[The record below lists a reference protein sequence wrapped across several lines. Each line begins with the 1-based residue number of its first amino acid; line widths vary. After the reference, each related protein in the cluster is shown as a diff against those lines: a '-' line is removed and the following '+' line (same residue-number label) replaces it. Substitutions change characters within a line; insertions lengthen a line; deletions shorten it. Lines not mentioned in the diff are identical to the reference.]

1 MGEQERS
8 DRASVPEQS
17 PGCYLFS
24 FIMVGGHIN
33 EVSGNV
39 DPHSQHNPVEGAMAD
54 NNAIYST
61 MVRSGKTTYF
71 VDVREAK
78 NGNKYLS
85 IAESKISGE
94 EKKRSTIRVF
104 GETID
109 QFRQA
114 INEAASAAEQ

>member
-1 MGEQERS
+1 MER
-8 DRASVPEQS
+8 P
-17 PGCYLFS
+17 
-24 FIMVGGHIN
+24 MT
-33 EVSGNV
+33 
-39 DPHSQHNPVEGAMAD
+39 D
-54 NNAIYST
+54 NSAIYSS

-85 IAESKISGE
+85 ISESKIAGE
-94 EKKRSTIRVF
+94 EKKRSTVRVF
-104 GETID
+104 GETIG